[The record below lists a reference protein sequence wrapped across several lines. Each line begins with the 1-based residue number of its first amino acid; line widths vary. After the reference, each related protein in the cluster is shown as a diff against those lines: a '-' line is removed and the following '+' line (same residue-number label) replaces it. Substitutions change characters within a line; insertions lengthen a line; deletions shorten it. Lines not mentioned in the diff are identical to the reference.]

1 MVLYSMP
8 LPIIYCFYFLFY
20 FSRNLPPTSHQ
31 LEYKLNEGRG
41 FLWVQQCV
49 TKILRTM
56 PDSWKV
62 FNNYLLDGWKR
73 YWTEIQVT
81 WALELA
87 LSPLGFANNFT
98 DEGTVLRGEVTY
110 LGAWVST
117 WVAWPS
123 PTPSTASLTF

>member
-8 LPIIYCFYFLFY
+8 PPLYIVSISFFILVVI
-20 FSRNLPPTSHQ
+20 SPPTSHQ

-110 LGAWVST
+110 L
-117 WVAWPS
+117 
-123 PTPSTASLTF
+123 